1 MEYEE
6 YRKTL
11 KELKITMKEFSILTN
26 TSYLT
31 VRNWGKDGRA
41 VPNWVKAWL
50 NLYIKNKTLEAKIK
64 ELENEDC
71 EEYKALAKALQD
83 VISKEKSQKS

>member
-11 KELKITMKEFSILTN
+11 KELKITMKEFSVLTN

-31 VRNWGKDGRA
+31 VRNWGKNGRA
-41 VPNWVKAWL
+41 VPNWVTAWFS
-50 NLYIKNKTLEAKIK
+50 LYIRNKQL
-64 ELENEDC
+64 ELEVEELKNEDC

-83 VISKEKSQKS
+83 VISKEK